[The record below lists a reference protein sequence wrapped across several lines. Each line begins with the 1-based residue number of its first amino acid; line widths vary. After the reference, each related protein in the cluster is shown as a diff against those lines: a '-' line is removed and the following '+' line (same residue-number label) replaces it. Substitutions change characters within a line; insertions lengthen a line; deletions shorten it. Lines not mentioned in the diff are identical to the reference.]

1 MACVMDTGNLFQ
13 NTEQWLAITRETTRT
28 ADILQQGSRTEE
40 QQSAIAESGP
50 WASEYTAAKDRC
62 R

>member
-40 QQSAIAESGP
+40 QSAIAESGP
-50 WASEYTAAKDRC
+50 WVSEYTAAKDRC